1 MFRDFAKDR
10 IILFDGAMGTSI
22 QKFEIND
29 DIWQGYNG
37 CSEWLNQAAPEI
49 IQQIHE
55 QYLEAGADVIET
67 NTFGGTELVMSE
79 YGLAD
84 RTYELNL
91 KGALTARK
99 AADKYGKFVAGS
111 MGPGTRL
118 PSLGQI
124 TFDELY
130 EMYVKQAKA
139 LAEGGVDLF
148 IIETCQDL
156 LQIKSA
162 LNAVFDVQKEN
173 GTDLPVMVSV
183 TVEQNGTMLMG
194 SDLSA
199 VVAVLRDYPLFSIGL
214 NCATGPDLM
223 HLPVSNIAKNY
234 QGRISCLPN
243 AGLPENKG
251 GKMVYSMTPEHMAE
265 IMDGLIKEFPVHIIG
280 GCCGTTPDHI
290 KALRPVVDANKP
302 KKPSDIPYTGETAS
316 LYFSTQ
322 LVQSPAPALIGE
334 RANANG
340 SKAFRELLLAEDFEG
355 MLAVAKEQEETG
367 AHFIDACV
375 AYAGRNEKEDMRH
388 FMLLLNKTLTAPVVI
403 DSTEPDVV
411 ETALKTYAGKP
422 IINSINF
429 EDGGAKMHK
438 LLSIV
443 KKHPSAV
450 IALTIDED
458 GMAMT
463 AEKKFAVAERIYKVF
478 TEEYGLNPEDLIF
491 DPLTFSIGSGDT
503 SLTMAAVETLS
514 AIRMIKSRL
523 KGAKTTLGLSN
534 ISFGLSAASRP
545 LLNSVFLHEAVAA
558 GLDSAIVHASK
569 VIPESMIDDG
579 DMSHCKDLL
588 EGKEGALSAFID
600 YFASKEGQVKQEEA
614 VNLPPDEALTQ
625 QIMKG
630 KKAGLDVLLTELMN
644 SMRPID
650 IINNIMLPAMQQVG
664 VLFGAGKM
672 LLPFVLQSA
681 ETMKAAVS
689 LLEPFMEKNDAQTRG
704 TIVLATVKGDVHD
717 IGKNLVDIILSNNG
731 FQVFNLGI
739 KVPVEDMIKKA
750 IEVKADAIGM
760 SGLLVKST
768 NIMRDNIEEMQRQ
781 GVGTKVLLG
790 GAALTEKFVE
800 NDCKPIMPGMVHYC
814 RDAFDALKV
823 LGGEE
828 SGAQARQTPMK
839 EAKAKAV
846 KVRKP
851 EHGKIVPVPPFFG
864 VRTVTNIDVDSV
876 LEYMNKL
883 ALFGHRWGYSKKD
896 MTESEYMKML
906 KETVYPEYDSIV
918 KEVKEK
924 QLVTLSARY
933 GYFYCNSEGDS
944 LKIYDG
950 NTQKVLTTFDFPRQ
964 NIKDGVCLADY
975 FLPASSGKADIVP
988 FHLVSI
994 GTKAD
999 QVCKD
1004 LFKSHEYKSYYQ
1016 YHGFFTELTEALA
1029 EYWHKQIRREL
1040 GLDSNDAATPH
1051 GIISLG
1057 YQGRRYSFGYPAC
1070 PSLAQ
1075 NAQLDSLIDFHEID
1089 VKLTENNEMVPEYS
1103 TCAIIVY
1110 NASAEYFTVG

>member
-1 MFRDFAKDR
+1 MFKNFAEGR

-22 QKFEIND
+22 QKYDINED
-29 DIWQGYNG
+29 VWQGYGG
-37 CSEWLNQAAPEI
+37 CSEWLNFAAPHI
-49 IQQIHE
+49 IQEIHE
-55 QYLEAGADVIET
+55 QYLQAGADVVET

-79 YGLAD
+79 YNLQD

-91 KGALTARK
+91 LGAQIARR
-99 AADKYGKFVAGS
+99 AADKYGRFAAGS
-111 MGPGTRL
+111 IGPGTRL

-124 TFDELY
+124 SFDELY
-130 EMYVKQAKA
+130 DMYYKQAQA
-139 LAEGGVDLF
+139 LHEGGVDLF
-148 IIETCQDL
+148 IVETCQDL
-156 LQIKSA
+156 LQIKAA
-162 LNAVFDVQKEN
+162 LNAVFTLKKDKNSEA
-173 GTDLPVMVSV
+173 PVMVSV

-223 HLPVSNIAKNY
+223 HNPVHNIAKNY
-234 QGRISCLPN
+234 KGRISCLPN

-265 IMDGLIKEFPVHIIG
+265 IMDGLVKEFPVHVLG

-290 KALRPVVDANKP
+290 RALRPVADRNKP
-302 KKPSDIPYTGETAS
+302 KTPEDIPYAGETAS
-316 LYFSTQ
+316 LYFSTPIQ
-322 LVQSPAPALIGE
+322 QSPAPALIGE

-375 AYAGRNEKEDMRH
+375 AYAGRNEKEDMKQ

-411 ETALKTYAGKP
+411 ETALKNYAGKP

-429 EDGGAKMHK
+429 EDGGAKLHK

-443 KKHPSAV
+443 KNHPSAV

-463 AEKKFAVAERIYKVF
+463 AEKKFEIAERIYKVF

-503 SLTMAAVETLS
+503 TLTMAAVETLN
-514 AIRMIKSRL
+514 AIRMIKTRL
-523 KGAKTTLGLSN
+523 KGAKTVLGLSN

-558 GLDSAIVHASK
+558 GLDTAIVHASK
-569 VIPESMIDDG
+569 VIPESMIDAEDIKF
-579 DMSHCKDLL
+579 CKALL
-588 EGKEGALSAFID
+588 DGKEGALSAFIE
-600 YFASKEGQVKQEEA
+600 YFASKEGEVKQEEA
-614 VNLPPDEALTQ
+614 VNLPPDEMLTQ

-630 KKAGLDVLLTELMN
+630 RKAGLDIVLNDLMKI
-644 SMRPID
+644 MKPID
-650 IINNIMLPAMQQVG
+650 IINNLMLPAMQKVG
-664 VLFGAGKM
+664 ELFGAGKM

-689 LLEPFMEKNDAQTRG
+689 LLEPFMEKDDTQTRG

-731 FQVFNLGI
+731 FQVYNLGI
-739 KVPVEDMIKKA
+739 KVPVEEMIRMA

-781 GVGTKVLLG
+781 GIAKKILLG
-790 GAALTEKFVE
+790 GAALTEKFVN
-800 NDCKPIMPGMVHYC
+800 NDCKPLMPGMVHYC

-828 SGAQARQTPMK
+828 GAKAPEKPMK
-839 EAKAKAV
+839 EAKPKAV
-846 KVRKP
+846 RVKQP
-851 EHGKIVPVPPFFG
+851 THDQNVPCVPFTG
-864 VRTVTNIDVDSV
+864 ARTVTGIDIDSV

-896 MTESEYMKML
+896 MPESEYSKML
-906 KETVYPEYDSIV
+906 RETVYPEYEHIV
-918 KEVKEK
+918 KRVKEEG
-924 QLVTLSARY
+924 LVSLSARY
-933 GYFYCNSEGDS
+933 GYFYCNSDGCD
-944 LKIYDG
+944 LKIYKGD
-950 NTQKVLTTFDFPRQ
+950 TDEILTTFSFPRQ
-964 NIKDGVCLADY
+964 GIDGGVCLADY
-975 FLPASSGKADIVP
+975 FLPASSGKKDVVP

-994 GTKAD
+994 GNTAEKI
-999 QVCKD
+999 CKD
-1004 LFKSHEYKSYYQ
+1004 LFDRHEYKSYYQ

-1029 EYWHKQIRREL
+1029 EYWHKNIRAEL
-1040 GLDSNDAATPH
+1040 GTDKKDAKSAH
-1051 GIISLG
+1051 GIISLN

-1075 NAQLDSLIDFHEID
+1075 NSQLDSILGFKEIG
-1089 VKLTENNEMVPEYS
+1089 VFLTENHEMVPEYS

-1110 NASAEYFTVG
+1110 NGSAEYFTV